1 VPKGPTEVE
10 RTTPAVTDQRD
21 RALYTAH
28 SNNTMRA
35 KRERLQKQDLRRGRQ
50 REDLGLIPPNKDAA
64 WAEKI
69 AYAKLERVDKFTIS

>member
-1 VPKGPTEVE
+1 
-10 RTTPAVTDQRD
+10 
-21 RALYTAH
+21 
-28 SNNTMRA
+28 MRA